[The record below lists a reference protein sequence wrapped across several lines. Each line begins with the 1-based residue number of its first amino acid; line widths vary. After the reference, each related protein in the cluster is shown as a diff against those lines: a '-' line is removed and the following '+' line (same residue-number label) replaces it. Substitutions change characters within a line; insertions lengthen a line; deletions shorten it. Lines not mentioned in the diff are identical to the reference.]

1 MKHVE
6 TGCHGPVRSADPP
19 NCHTTGCWGF
29 LWLFETHGG
38 IRVQENSEFA
48 TALKKTCEEK
58 EKALIR
64 HITGGIESS
73 NGHNQ
78 QLFATGELH

>member
-1 MKHVE
+1 MSKLVAMALFDQP
-6 TGCHGPVRSADPP
+6 TLPIAILL
-19 NCHTTGCWGF
+19 GCWGF

-78 QLFATGELH
+78 QLFATRELHH